1 MRGYRTQPSETLKK
15 SSCKRFTGESKPRK
29 PMWITPLSIRSAF
42 FLESGCS
49 TKDCMPD
56 LDTWAS
62 EAARSYEE
70 ALRKALRNELP
81 VPAFRLAQSRKAP
94 MMVSAESLGA
104 WIDKNESA
112 AKALWERGQV

>member
-1 MRGYRTQPSETLKK
+1 MITSLALISIHK
-15 SSCKRFTGESKPRK
+15 SPA
-29 PMWITPLSIRSAF
+29 IPLADVCEKYF
-42 FLESGCS
+42 AL
-49 TKDCMPD
+49 
-56 LDTWAS
+56 
-62 EAARSYEE
+62 SYEE
-70 ALRKALRNELP
+70 AIRKALRNELP